1 MKLKLFFVLLMM
13 VLCMYSHAQISI
25 QLVVNP
31 SPPAKLSEW
40 AVRSNTVTLIAT
52 NASAGPRQ
60 VIMRSEIRAIN
71 GDVVATRI
79 PVPGSAYTLPPGNT
93 IFSAKDVVPLNQMSF
108 AGSYKSGLL
117 RTGKLPQGIYTLTV
131 QLDSSSGIPL
141 TAPATRDFT
150 MAGVQ
155 LPILF
160 SPYDNQQLPAVA
172 AQTAITFR
180 WTNVIK
186 STADVPNYNLQVF
199 EVLPHQKT
207 VQALRANQPVLNVI
221 VKGNTQYIWRPQLL
235 FNDSL
240 EHKFIWTIRTTDGQG
255 NLYST
260 TDANPEGRSE
270 PRVFIIKDAAKF
282 QEN

>member
-1 MKLKLFFVLLMM
+1 MKLKIFSGVLMM
-13 VLCMYSHAQISI
+13 VFYMCSNAQITI

-31 SPPAKLSEW
+31 APPAKLSEW
-40 AVRSNTVTLIAT
+40 AARSNTVTLIAT

-60 VIMRSEIRAIN
+60 VVMRSEIKTIN

-79 PVPGSAYTLPPGNT
+79 PVAGIVYTLPPGNT
-93 IFSAKDVVPLNQMSF
+93 VFSARDVVPLNQMSF

-117 RTGKLPQGIYTLTV
+117 RTGKLPQGMYTLTV

-141 TAPATRDFT
+141 TAPVTRDFT
-150 MAGVQ
+150 MTGVQ
-155 LPILF
+155 LPVLF
-160 SPYDNQQLPAVA
+160 APYDNQPLPAVT

-186 STADVPNYNLQVF
+186 STAGVPSYNLQVF

-221 VKGNTQYIWRPQLL
+221 IKGNTQYIWRPQLL
-235 FNDSL
+235 FMDSL
-240 EHKFIWTIRTTDGQG
+240 EHKFIWTIRTTDELG

-260 TDANPEGRSE
+260 TDTNPEGRSE
-270 PRVFIIKDAAKF
+270 PRVFVIKNSARPR
-282 QEN
+282 EN

>member
-1 MKLKLFFVLLMM
+1 M
-13 VLCMYSHAQISI
+13 VLYSISNAQISI

-31 SPPAKLSEW
+31 NPPAKLSEW
-40 AVRSNTVTLIAT
+40 AVKNNTVILIAT
-52 NASAGPRQ
+52 NASPGSRR
-60 VIMRSEIRAIN
+60 VIIN
-71 GDVVATRI
+71 SVLKTISGDVVATRI
-79 PVPGSAYTLPPGNT
+79 PVPGFTYTLPPGNT
-93 IFSAKDVVPLNQMSF
+93 IFSAKDVIPLNQMSF

-117 RTGKLPQGIYTLTV
+117 RTGKLPQGMYTLTV

-150 MAGVQ
+150 MAGIQ

-160 SPYDNQQLPAVA
+160 SPYENQQLPAVA
-172 AQTAITFR
+172 AKTAITFR

-186 STADVPNYNLQVF
+186 SSADVPNYNLQVF

-207 VQALRANQPVLNVI
+207 VQALRANQPILNVI
-221 VKGNTQYIWRPQLL
+221 VKGSTQYIWRPQLL

-270 PRVFIIKDAAKF
+270 PRVFVIINEIKL